1 MERKKLKG
9 EGMKLRKPDRRS
21 EEESRLDKLLEQK
34 LEEAESLEDITKIS
48 VLMERRRAL
57 GDKKRISPDT
67 MLIVG
72 GNLVGIMM
80 ILGYEKA
87 NVLTS
92 KALGMILRG
101 RV

>member
-1 MERKKLKG
+1 
-9 EGMKLRKPDRRS
+9 MKLRKPDRRS
-21 EEESRLDKLLEQK
+21 EAEKKFDEQLKNQLDQ
-34 LEEAESLEDITKIS
+34 AESLEEMADIMS
-48 VLMERRRAL
+48 LMERRRTL
-57 GDKKRISPDT
+57 GDKRRISPDT

-72 GNLVGIMM
+72 GNLVGIIMV
-80 ILGYEKA
+80 LGYEKA